1 MQNLQHKIFEH
12 GFDSPSPNNVQND
25 CVDVGFPYLLPLQE
39 FPYAAPY
46 LEEVEVH
53 KP

>member
-1 MQNLQHKIFEH
+1 MQNLQHKFLNM
-12 GFDSPSPNNVQND
+12 GLTPPPFNNVQND